1 MQKLQLYISGQR
13 IDLFKDEQVSF
24 NQSIQNIKDPGK
36 VFANFTQTFTVPA
49 SKTNNKI
56 FKHYYNYN
64 ITNGFDARNKVAST
78 IELNNISYKT
88 GLIALN
94 GVELKNNSPYA
105 YKITF
110 YGNTVNLKEVL
121 GDLELGQLS
130 GTLDSIDSTLSYDS
144 PSIKTKLQNGTDI
157 ITPLITHTQR
167 LIYDSGSHG
176 STVDIN
182 NVYYEQGTGHYHG
195 VLWSE
200 LKYAV
205 RLHKIIE
212 GIQNEFTIANGYQAD
227 IVFSDDFFNTSNLPY
242 YNLFMWLHRK
252 KGNVEPTIQ
261 GTNPYTTQ
269 VTGFIADSGNAGNT
283 TMTSGN
289 TLNISPLY
297 SNLLD
302 SELVLRTSSGESYYI
317 VIYQN
322 GLEWFTSATLTGSQT
337 FNKTDFPNSQPLP
350 VGSYTV
356 SIFSTSTNSIIFS
369 DASDDGIEWTISGK
383 NPVWQDNWK
392 ISTFTHTADFAFIV
406 SQQIPK
412 MKILDF
418 LTSLFKMFNLTAYYD
433 DYVLLANNSPN
444 PNYGKIVVQTLDSF
458 YSTNFNTWD
467 ISEYIDTKTNAVDV
481 ALPYYQVNFAYEG
494 LGTFIA
500 LQFEQLFNQ
509 GWGTEFYSGEYRF
522 TTPNEEYNI
531 TIPFEHMQYER
542 LIDAND
548 GTTKTTAQYGYC
560 VDDNFDSYIGKPIVF
575 YPYRITASET
585 GHTPISFRDDGSN
598 HSQINNY
605 YIPSNS
611 LDIDPSVSTS
621 NINFKQENN
630 EWTGTNTEWWGTL
643 FNNYYIS
650 YISDVFNQKRRIF
663 KYSAYLPLKIIYK
676 LQMNDLIVVNNQ
688 EYLINSININL
699 IDGKSNI
706 ELINNFNSTSSQLT
720 NVGTSAL
727 GPFDTTLYFNRSI
740 INANELSVGDVIYTD
755 DTLTTTAS
763 ADTYYQ
769 LASNE
774 STSHCNILGSILVM
788 VLNSNGVITS
798 ISCALP

>member
-36 VFANFTQTFTVPA
+36 VFANFTQTFTIPA
-49 SKTNNKI
+49 SKSNNKI
-56 FKHYYNYN
+56 FKHYYNYD
-64 ITNGFDARNKVAST
+64 ITNGFDARNKIASE

-88 GLIALN
+88 GLVALN
-94 GVELKNNSPYA
+94 GVELRNNKPYA

-121 GDLELGQLS
+121 GDLQLGQLS

-144 PSIKTKLQNGTDI
+144 PSVKSKLQNGTDLI
-157 ITPLITHTQR
+157 VPLITHTEQ
-167 LIYDSGSHG
+167 LFYNSNASAHTNDTGNLYYHTGSSH
-176 STVDIN
+176 D
-182 NVYYEQGTGHYHG
+182 HG

-205 RLHKIIE
+205 RLHKIIQ
-212 GIQNEFTIANGYQAD
+212 GIENEFTVANGYQSD
-227 IVFSDDFFNTSNLPY
+227 IVFSTDFFNTNNSAY
-242 YNLFMWLHRK
+242 YNLYMWLHRK

-269 VTGFIADSGNAGNT
+269 VTGFVADSGNSGNT

-317 VIYQN
+317 IIYQN
-322 GLEWFTSATLTGSQT
+322 GTEWFKSANVTGSQT
-337 FNKTDFPNSQPLP
+337 FNKVDFPNGQALP

-356 SIFSTSTNSIIFS
+356 SIFSTSTNSIVFS
-369 DASDDGIEWTISGK
+369 NATDDGIEWTISGK

-412 MKILDF
+412 MKIIDF
-418 LTSLFKMFNLTAYYD
+418 LTALFKMFNLTAYYD
-433 DYVLLANNSPN
+433 DYILLANGNPN
-444 PNYGKIVVQTLDSF
+444 PNYQKIVVQTLDSF
-458 YSTNFNTWD
+458 YANNYNVWD
-467 ISEYIDTKTNAVDV
+467 ISEYINTKTSTVNV

-509 GWGTEFYSGEYRF
+509 GWGTEFYSGDDRF
-522 TTPNEEYNI
+522 TTPNEEYDI

-542 LIDAND
+542 LININD

-560 VDDNFDSYIGKPIVF
+560 VDDNFDSFIGKPIVF
-575 YPYRITASET
+575 YPYRITASES
-585 GHTPISFRDDGSN
+585 GHTPISFRDDLQN
-598 HSQINNY
+598 HSQLSNY
-605 YIPSNS
+605 FIPSNS
-611 LDIDPSVSTS
+611 VDIDPTVTNA
-621 NINFKQENN
+621 NINFKQEIN
-630 EWTGTNTEWWGTL
+630 EWTGTNTEWGGTL
-643 FNNYYIS
+643 FNNYYS
-650 YISDVFNQKRRIF
+650 NYISDIFNTKRRILKF
-663 KYSAYLPLKIIYK
+663 EAYLPLKIIYK
-676 LQMNDLIVVNNQ
+676 LQMNDVIIINNEQ
-688 EYLINSININL
+688 YIINNININL
-699 IDGKSNI
+699 NSGKSSI
-706 ELINNFNSTSSQLT
+706 ELLNI
-720 NVGTSAL
+720 VGTIS
-727 GPFDTTLYFNRSI
+727 
-740 INANELSVGDVIYTD
+740 LSLTQVYQTYPNFSTYYYRRNIGDAENLSNGDVIYTD
-755 DTLTTTAS
+755 TALTTTLAAGS
-763 ADTYYQ
+763 YYQ
-769 LASNE
+769 GGSAE
-774 STSHCNILGSILVM
+774 TTTHCNNTSLLGTITVDS
-788 VLNSNGVITS
+788 SGVITN
-798 ISCALP
+798 ILCGQP